1 MIPVKSSLIKQVKY
15 MAELASLKVEFK
27 DGSKYLYKQVTKK
40 DYEAFMT
47 ADSKGKFFNQH
58 FKGKGK
64 KVFS

>member
-1 MIPVKSSLIKQVKY
+1 

-27 DGSKYLYKQVTKK
+27 DGSKYLYRQVTKK
-40 DYEAFMT
+40 DYEAFMA
-47 ADSKGKFFNQH
+47 ADSKGKFLNQH